1 MSDEE
6 NPLSK
11 EDEKAGDVSGERLG
25 DSDLQLNNNADED
38 ASVPTSPL
46 PRYLNKD
53 MIAHSQYD
61 AYDTC
66 RISSLLICMLL
77 RLHHTRI
84 GLDG

>member
-46 PRYLNKD
+46 PRYLK
-53 MIAHSQYD
+53 QGYD
-61 AYDTC
+61 C
-66 RISSLLICMLL
+66 SLSIRCV
-77 RLHHTRI
+77 
-84 GLDG
+84 

>member
-11 EDEKAGDVSGERLG
+11 EDEKLGDVSGERLG

-46 PRYLNKD
+46 PRY
-53 MIAHSQYD
+53 S
-61 AYDTC
+61 
-66 RISSLLICMLL
+66 
-77 RLHHTRI
+77 
-84 GLDG
+84 